1 MYLHFYN
8 EEKLNQVEKNI
19 EEMIL
24 ITAQSIINYGNTIA
38 QSHPE
43 SSNEI
48 LGILDSVSSAE
59 GVMNAALND
68 IKSFRKERM
77 KEDQEKSAE

>member
-1 MYLHFYN
+1 MYLHFNN
-8 EEKLNQVEKNI
+8 EEKLNRVEKNI

-38 QSHPE
+38 QSQPE
-43 SSNEI
+43 SSDGI
-48 LGILDSVSSAE
+48 IGILDSVSSAE